1 MWKYEIPNLDFTKIW
16 TNSYYSY
23 SQLHT
28 SDLLYQLLHYVTT
41 TNRYTFKIS
50 TDKKNLTPNCDFC
63 NMTKDNLHLFT
74 KCNRIQNIWKHYH
87 ATYQKL
93 TKQHTPEQHM
103 LTLSSNN
110 SSSKCKKLILTLTQ
124 IIIYEFWQ
132 SRNNLKYDNVQFSQN
147 TIINKINSQIKF
159 ILNTHYKHHKEQHA
173 LDQFEGNFC
182 INNAIAELNDNKLL
196 IKV

>member
-1 MWKYEIPNLDFTKIW
+1 MLQQQID
-16 TNSYYSY
+16 
-23 SQLHT
+23 
-28 SDLLYQLLHYVTT
+28 T
-41 TNRYTFKIS
+41 TNRYTFKTS
-50 TDKKNLTPNCDFC
+50 TDKKILTPNCDFC
-63 NMTKDNLHLFT
+63 NMTEDHLHPFT

-93 TKQHTPEQHM
+93 TKQQHTPQQHI